1 MASPAICIRDTSIS
15 NGQILVKD
23 MWPNRSQ
30 ANPVVDPA
38 PQGARYLRVTEATT
52 LPVVAAG
59 AVTTEV
65 SGLAA
70 YLLVNLD
77 DGTNDPAV
85 GAAMRRRRKDHRRRT
100 RS

>member
-1 MASPAICIRDTSIS
+1 MPSPAICIRDTSIS

-38 PQGARYLRVTEATT
+38 PQGPRYLRVAETTT
-52 LPVVAAG
+52 LPTVAAG
-59 AVTTEV
+59 VVTTEV
-65 SGLAA
+65 RGLAA

-77 DGTNDPAV
+77 DGANDPV
-85 GAAMRRRRKDHRRRT
+85 
-100 RS
+100 S

>member
-38 PQGARYLRVTEATT
+38 PQGPSSPSR
-52 LPVVAAG
+52 G
-59 AVTTEV
+59 
-65 SGLAA
+65 
-70 YLLVNLD
+70 
-77 DGTNDPAV
+77 
-85 GAAMRRRRKDHRRRT
+85 
-100 RS
+100 